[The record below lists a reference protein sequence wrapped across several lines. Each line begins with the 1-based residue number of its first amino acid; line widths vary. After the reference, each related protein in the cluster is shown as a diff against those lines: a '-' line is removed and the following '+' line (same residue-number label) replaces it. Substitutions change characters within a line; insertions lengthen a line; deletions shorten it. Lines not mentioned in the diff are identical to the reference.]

1 MKNNFITIIIH
12 YYNRKKTILRTL
24 SSIVKKFK
32 SNEVK
37 IILIDDNSKDNT
49 SYLARNYLY
58 NKSYKFEFIKNS
70 ENKGTNY
77 CKNIGLN
84 LSKTKWTIFLDSDD
98 EIMIERNNL
107 KKLLMQNSKFKI
119 VCLSSLSSKT
129 KILNPFKKNII
140 LSYREF
146 VNYGKGSEVLDC
158 IQKMGIYKPFDEK
171 IKLSGEI
178 VGWSRLI
185 KKCSKIII
193 CKDLAR
199 KYHEDNNISRISN
212 LGKIKMSKNYLRAHT
227 VNLKENFYYMQFR
240 KKLIT
245 FLKVIFYYFY
255 SKILFLFENNIF
267 SKK

>member
-32 SNEVK
+32 RNEVR

-49 SYLARNYLY
+49 SYIARSYLY
-58 NKSYKFEFIKNS
+58 NKNYKFKFIKNS

-77 CKNIGLN
+77 CKNIGLT
-84 LSKTKWTIFLDSDD
+84 LSKTKWTIMLDSDD
-98 EIMIERNNL
+98 EIIIESNNL

-129 KILNPFKKNII
+129 KILNPFRKNKI
-140 LSYREF
+140 LSYKEF
-146 VNYGKGSEVLDC
+146 VNNGKGSEVLDC
-158 IQKMGIYKPFDEK
+158 IQKLRVYKPFDEK

-199 KYHEDNNISRISN
+199 KYHEEDNISRISN

-227 VNLKENFYYMQFR
+227 VNLKENFYYMQLH
-240 KKLIT
+240 KKIST
-245 FLKVIFYYFY
+245 FLKIIFYYFN
-255 SKILFLFENNIF
+255 SRILFFLKN
-267 SKK
+267 KKTE

>member
-1 MKNNFITIIIH
+1 MKNNFITILIH

-32 SNEVK
+32 RNEVR

-49 SYLARNYLY
+49 SYIARSYLY
-58 NKSYKFEFIKNS
+58 NKNYKFKFIKNS

-77 CKNIGLN
+77 CKNIGLT
-84 LSKTKWTIFLDSDD
+84 LSKTKWTIMLDSDD
-98 EIMIERNNL
+98 EIIIESNNL

-129 KILNPFKKNII
+129 KILNPFRKNKI
-140 LSYREF
+140 LSYKEF
-146 VNYGKGSEVLDC
+146 VNNGKGSEVLDC
-158 IQKMGIYKPFDEK
+158 IQKLRVYKPFDEK

-199 KYHEDNNISRISN
+199 KYHEEDNISRISN

-227 VNLKENFYYMQFR
+227 VNLKENFYYMQLH
-240 KKLIT
+240 KKIST
-245 FLKVIFYYFY
+245 FLKIIFYYFY
-255 SKILFLFENNIF
+255 SRILFFLKN
-267 SKK
+267 KKTE